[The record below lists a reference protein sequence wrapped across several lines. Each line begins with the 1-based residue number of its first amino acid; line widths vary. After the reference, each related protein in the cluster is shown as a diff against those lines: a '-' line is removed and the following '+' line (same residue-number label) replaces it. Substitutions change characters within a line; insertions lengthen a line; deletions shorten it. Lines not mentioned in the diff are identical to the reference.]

1 MARDLLAELA
11 TRMSRFPDGMAAMHA
26 RVEAVQRPAPRRE
39 SRRELLN
46 EALTGRELDVLRLLN
61 AGLSLHEIAVELYLS
76 SNTVKTHARSVY
88 RKLGAHS
95 RTEAVQIARRQSLI

>member
-11 TRMSRFPDGMAAMHA
+11 TRTSRFPDGMAAMHQ
-26 RVEAVQRPAPRRE
+26 RVEAVNQLLRDEVALQ
-39 SRRELLN
+39 LLN
-46 EALTGRELDVLRLLN
+46 EALTGREQDVLRCLN
-61 AGLSLHEIAVELYLS
+61 RGLSLHEIAVELYLS

-95 RTEAVQIARRQSLI
+95 RTEALQTARRRSLI